1 MYSEKTLKLCE
12 RIKTEGLEKVGER
25 LIYVLFSFGSYVYVT
40 VSIYDGLTL
49 DECVYLRSE
58 EIEAYYKGE
67 TKQWIKL
74 NV

>member
-12 RIKTEGLEKVGER
+12 RIKTEGMEKVGEKI
-25 LIYVLFSFGSYVYVT
+25 IYVLFNFGSYVYLT
-40 VSIYDGLTL
+40 VNIYDRLTL

-58 EIEAYYKGE
+58 DIETYYNEE

-74 NV
+74 SI